1 MEGRK
6 RRKWDVAAPEGV
18 PITAAHAGGASARG
32 GIGTPSA
39 ALLGAAGVITAQ
51 GPVPVQPAV
60 NIHAAVPAQFRLGAA
75 AALPTALAGLRPGAP
90 MDEETRARA
99 RQGAAAI
106 VAKINQARAP
116 CAGRA
121 LPQRAPSP
129 RHARLRRLLRAGQA
143 WRLLSVPSGSAPPIS
158 RVNRR
163 LPRSAALGTSAAFCP
178 ARTWPGRRA
187 AAHADAPRA
196 PQELLAQGIVPS
208 GTHAFMPG
216 GHSGDKE
223 LGMDVTIND
232 APPDTRHFL
241 TRRPT
246 QARAALFAACCS
258 LSCWLPGGSHEHSSS
273 VHGLRLRTRETS
285 VVCASSIEL
294 QHPCF
299 SLRAS

>member
-51 GPVPVQPAV
+51 GPVLAQPAV

-75 AALPTALAGLRPGAP
+75 AAAPTALAGLRPGAP

-116 CAGRA
+116 CASCALVHRA
-121 LPQRAPSP
+121 LPL
-129 RHARLRRLLRAGQA
+129 RHACVRRPLHAGRA
-143 WRLLSVPSGSAPPIS
+143 WRLVSVASGSAPP
-158 RVNRR
+158 V
-163 LPRSAALGTSAAFCP
+163 PRSTAEFP
-178 ARTWPGRRA
+178 ARQRWARARRSALPGHGQADALRPMQTRRA
-187 AAHADAPRA
+187 RA
-196 PQELLAQGIVPS
+196 QELLAQGIVPS

-216 GHSGDKE
+216 GRSGDKE

-285 VVCASSIEL
+285 VVCASSIKL

-299 SLRAS
+299 SLCAS